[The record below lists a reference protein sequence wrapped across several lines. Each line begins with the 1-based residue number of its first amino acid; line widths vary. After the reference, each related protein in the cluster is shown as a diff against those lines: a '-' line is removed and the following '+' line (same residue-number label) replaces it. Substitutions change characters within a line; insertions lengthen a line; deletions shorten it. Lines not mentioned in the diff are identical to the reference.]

1 MQSDVANERNW
12 TATQRNQLFAELGAA
27 RGFQRL
33 KVSSPGWKMRG
44 RGVGGKAWEPVAARL
59 RAGAHGGSQLAR
71 RPGARGRS
79 VPREVPATPP
89 PPPPAPSPAAS
100 SLSPSPFPHVWV
112 TSKFR
117 EKAAWWLLQ
126 RRRDSAA
133 QRAPPGRR
141 GRGGRSSEPAG
152 SLSPEAGPA
161 DAAGQTPPAP
171 NLSGKARSPGS
182 SSAPGRAAG
191 ERRAPPDSVP
201 AVSRRRGAAAGKG
214 QPCEVPEA
222 PSHLV
227 FLGLAGGVGGALPTA
242 HPYPL
247 TLCPRALQF
256 LTCRSSSCTF
266 F

>member
-79 VPREVPATPP
+79 VPRE
-89 PPPPAPSPAAS
+89 
-100 SLSPSPFPHVWV
+100 
-112 TSKFR
+112 
-117 EKAAWWLLQ
+117 
-126 RRRDSAA
+126 
-133 QRAPPGRR
+133 
-141 GRGGRSSEPAG
+141 
-152 SLSPEAGPA
+152 
-161 DAAGQTPPAP
+161 
-171 NLSGKARSPGS
+171 ARSPGS

-214 QPCEVPEA
+214 QPCEVREA

-227 FLGLAGGVGGALPTA
+227 FLGLAGGGGGRSRRLIPTHSPSA
-242 HPYPL
+242 PV
-247 TLCPRALQF
+247 
-256 LTCRSSSCTF
+256 RSSS
-266 F
+266 

>member
-1 MQSDVANERNW
+1 MKNFWCQNMCRSPCRGTESTPTSPSLERRRRAGWRRVATCNRDMQSDVANERNW

-171 NLSGKARSPGS
+171 NLSGK
-182 SSAPGRAAG
+182 
-191 ERRAPPDSVP
+191 V
-201 AVSRRRGAAAGKG
+201 
-214 QPCEVPEA
+214 
-222 PSHLV
+222 
-227 FLGLAGGVGGALPTA
+227 
-242 HPYPL
+242 
-247 TLCPRALQF
+247 
-256 LTCRSSSCTF
+256 TF
-266 F
+266 FFFYKANTFPGLFSAA